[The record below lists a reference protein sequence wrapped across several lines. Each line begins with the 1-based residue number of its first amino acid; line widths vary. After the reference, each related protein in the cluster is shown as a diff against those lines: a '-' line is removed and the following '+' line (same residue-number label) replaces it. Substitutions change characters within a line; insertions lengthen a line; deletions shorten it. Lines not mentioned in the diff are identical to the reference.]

1 MLVLEH
7 LELQGWDP
15 KKSGNLI
22 VVFGDMGNERWV
34 MSNGGREW
42 LGFGVLCGFGMGLRA
57 TGTLLFAKLR
67 K

>member
-22 VVFGDMGNERWV
+22 A
-34 MSNGGREW
+34 
-42 LGFGVLCGFGMGLRA
+42 VLCCFCGWIDFWRFVRFRVGVEVVGV
-57 TGTLLFAKLR
+57 GGEIVWYNGVV
-67 K
+67 